1 MKNSPT
7 IITDG
12 DGFYINSTGS
22 ENLATAGTGDV
33 LSGIIAGLYSRTKNN
48 LSASIAG
55 VYIHGRCGDKLY
67 INYGPS
73 STIAGDL
80 INIIPEV
87 KQELCS
93 IEN

>member
-12 DGFYINSTGS
+12 DGFYINSTGK

-33 LSGIIAGLYSRTKNN
+33 LSGIISSLYSTSRNI
-48 LSASIAG
+48 LSSAIAG
-55 VYIHGRCGDKLY
+55 VYIHGKCGDKLY
-67 INYGPS
+67 SKDGSS

-87 KQELCS
+87 KQELGC